1 MKKRK
6 LNKCLFLNL
15 LPILFLISSCAD
27 GTTNIPD
34 DSSKDNDDSTSTTL
48 NISNPTLKNVSI
60 PSEVDYSLTESKI
73 LNASSYDFSELE
85 ENDELSDDYTSLT
98 SDGIISSE
106 GNYLLSGD
114 YLNGITFNLKKDS
127 TVHLFLDNANINVE
141 EGSAFIK
148 SDKKINVIITAL
160 KGTTNYISNKDDSNT
175 LAIKGNLS
183 INGSG
188 IINVSNEN
196 NDSNAIKVSKTLVI
210 ADTTLNVISYKNGIS
225 AESIYAKDAT
235 FNIQSEKDGIKAEC
249 DFDNSDGTTY
259 EYTLES
265 GFVNLVDCSYTAFTK
280 GDAIQADSYLYIDD
294 GNYDITTQG
303 EFVNY
308 SDSNKEAYDL
318 EDDDYKF
325 IKSGDDYIRIAK
337 DSREYSYSQ
346 RYALTQSVK
355 GFKVGEIKYDTDGDD
370 EEDTTITTGDYS
382 ILITSG
388 TFSFDTDDD
397 AIHANSGNTYIN
409 GGNYSIDS
417 KDDAITSDLFTVIND
432 GDINITSAYEGLE
445 GTYVVFNN
453 GDISM
458 DVTDDGLNATT
469 EDNSITPYIM
479 INDGT
484 LDINA
489 DGDALDSN
497 GVMVINGGS
506 IALYGTQNP
515 EDTLL
520 DTDYGFIINGG
531 EIIGT
536 TSKGMIEMPGSNST
550 NQTIFYYP
558 DSAIEEN
565 AKVEIKDES
574 GNIVYSQYTK
584 SSDEVAVISTS
595 KIELNTK
602 YYLYINDTLIGDF
615 TPAQKAIALGNY
627 SQSGNEPG
635 GNQPGGQP
643 GQGGQEPGQDGNQ
656 PGQGEKPGD
665 NSQQPG
671 GNSET
676 PPTKPED

>member
-27 GTTNIPD
+27 GSNINKD
-34 DSSKDNDDSTSTTL
+34 DSGDSSDSDTSSTTL

-73 LNASSYDFSELE
+73 LNASSYDFTELE
-85 ENDELSDDYTSLT
+85 SNDELSDDYTELK
-98 SDGIISSE
+98 DGESISSE
-106 GNYLLSGD
+106 GDYLLSGD
-114 YLNGITFNLKKDS
+114 YSTGIAFDLKKDS
-127 TVHLFLDNANINVE
+127 TVHLFLNNANISVE

-183 INGSG
+183 INGTG

-196 NDSNAIKVSKTLVI
+196 EDSNAIKVSKTFVI
-210 ADTTLNVISYKNGIS
+210 VDTTLNVTSYKNAIA
-225 AESIYAKDAT
+225 AESVYAKNTT

-249 DFDNSDGTTY
+249 DFDNSDGATY
-259 EYTLES
+259 DYSLET
-265 GFVNLVDCSYTAFTK
+265 GFINLINCSYTAFTK
-280 GDAIQADSYLYIDD
+280 GDAIQADSYLYVDD
-294 GNYDITTQG
+294 GNYDITTIG
-303 EFVNY
+303 EFVSY
-308 SDSNKEAYDL
+308 SDSNKETYDL

-325 IKSGDDYIRIAK
+325 IKSGNDYIRIAK
-337 DSREYSYSQ
+337 DSREYSYSE

-370 EEDTTITTGDYS
+370 EDDTTITSGDYS

-388 TFSFDTDDD
+388 TFNFDTDDD
-397 AIHANSGNTYIN
+397 AIHANNGNTYIN
-409 GGNYSIDS
+409 GGKYTIDS
-417 KDDAITSDLFTVIND
+417 KDDAITSDLFTVINN
-432 GDINITSAYEGLE
+432 GDIDITSAYEGLE
-445 GTYVVFNN
+445 GTYVVFND
-453 GDISM
+453 GDLQM

-469 EDNSITPYIM
+469 EDNSITPYII

-484 LDINA
+484 LEVNA

-497 GVMVINGGS
+497 GVMIINGGS
-506 IALYGTQNP
+506 IALYGTVNP

-520 DTDYGFIINGG
+520 DTDNGFVINGG

-558 DSAIEEN
+558 DSAIEEGV
-565 AKVEIKDES
+565 KVEIKDES
-574 GNIVYSQYTK
+574 SSTVYSQTTR
-584 SSDEVAVISTS
+584 SSDEVVVISTS

-602 YYLYINDTLIGDF
+602 YYLYINDTLVGDF
-615 TPAQKAIALGNY
+615 TSTQKAIALGNY

-635 GNQPGGQP
+635 RNPGEGGQQPGGNP
-643 GQGGQEPGQDGNQ
+643 GEGGKQ
-656 PGQGEKPGD
+656 PGD
-665 NSQQPG
+665 NSQKPG
-671 GNSET
+671 ENGET
-676 PPTKPED
+676 PPAKPED

>member
-15 LPILFLISSCAD
+15 LPTLFLISSCAD
-27 GTTNIPD
+27 GSNIDNNTNN
-34 DSSKDNDDSTSTTL
+34 DSNTDSDNSSTTL
-48 NISNPTLKNVSI
+48 NISNPTLKNISL
-60 PSEVDYSLTESKI
+60 PNEVDYSLTESKI
-73 LNASSYDFSELE
+73 LNASSYDFFSLE
-85 ENDELSDDYTSLT
+85 GNDTLPSDYTSLS

-106 GNYLLSGD
+106 GDYLLSGD
-114 YLNGITFNLKKDS
+114 YTKGITFNLKKDS
-127 TVHLFLDNANINVE
+127 TVHLYLDNANISAS

-160 KGTTNYISNKDDSNT
+160 KNTTNYISNKDDSNT

-196 NDSNAIKVSKTLVI
+196 SDSNAIKVSKTLVI
-210 ADTTLNVISYKNGIS
+210 TDTTLNITSLKNGIAS
-225 AESIYAKDAT
+225 ESVYAKDAT
-235 FNIQSEKDGIKAEC
+235 FNIQSDKDGIKAEC
-249 DFDNSDGTTY
+249 DFDNSDNETY
-259 EYTLES
+259 DYTLET
-265 GFVNLVDCSYTAFTK
+265 GFINLVNCSYTAYTK

-294 GNYDITTQG
+294 GNYNITTVG
-303 EFVNY
+303 EFVSY
-308 SDSNKEAYDL
+308 SDTNKETYDL

-325 IKSGDDYIRIAK
+325 IKSGSDYIRIAK
-337 DSREYSYSQ
+337 DSREYSYSK

-355 GFKVGEIKYDTDGDD
+355 GFKVGEIKYDTNGDD
-370 EEDTTITTGDYS
+370 EDDATITSGDYS

-388 TFSFDTDDD
+388 TFTFDTDDD
-397 AIHANSGNTYIN
+397 AIHTNSGNTYIN
-409 GGNYSIDS
+409 GGNYSIDT
-417 KDDAITSDLFTVIND
+417 KDDAITSDVFTVIND
-432 GDINITSAYEGLE
+432 GDIDITSAYEGLE
-445 GTYVVFNN
+445 GAYVVFNN
-453 GDISM
+453 GSIKM
-458 DVTDDGLNATT
+458 DVTDDGLNAAS
-469 EDNSITPYIM
+469 DDSSITPYII

-484 LDINA
+484 LDVNA

-497 GVMVINGGS
+497 GLMVINGGS

-520 DTDYGFIINGG
+520 DTDNGFVINGG

-558 DSAIEEN
+558 DSNVEANSKI
-565 AKVEIKDES
+565 EIKDES
-574 GNIVYSQYTK
+574 GNVVYSKTTS
-584 SSDEVAVISTS
+584 SSDEVVVISTS

-602 YYLYINDTLIGDF
+602 YYLYIKDTLIGDF
-615 TPAQKAIALGNY
+615 TPTQKAITLGNY
-627 SQSGNEPG
+627 SSNNQPG
-635 GNQPGGQP
+635 GNQPGDP
-643 GQGGQEPGQDGNQ
+643 GQGGPGGNNSGNNQ
-656 PGQGEKPGD
+656 NPGD
-665 NSQQPG
+665 NSQKPG
-671 GNSET
+671 ENGET

>member
-6 LNKCLFLNL
+6 QSKYLFLNL

-27 GTTNIPD
+27 GSNIN
-34 DSSKDNDDSTSTTL
+34 KDDDSTSSSI
-48 NISNPTLKNVSI
+48 NISTPTLKNVTL

-73 LNASSYDFSELE
+73 LNASSFDFTDLE
-85 ENDELSDDYTSLT
+85 ENDSLPSEYNELS

-114 YLNGITFNLKKDS
+114 YSNGISFNLSKDS
-127 TVHLFLDNANINVE
+127 TVHLYLNNSNINVN

-160 KGTTNYISNKDDSNT
+160 KGSTNYISNKDDSNT

-188 IINVSNEN
+188 IINITNEN
-196 NDSNAIKVSKTLVI
+196 SDSNAIKVSKTLVVYK
-210 ADTTLNVISYKNGIS
+210 TTINITSFKNGIA
-225 AESIYAKDAT
+225 AESIYAKEAT
-235 FNIQSEKDGIKAEC
+235 FNISSEKDGIKAEC
-249 DFDNSDGTTY
+249 DFDNSDGKVY
-259 EYTLES
+259 EYSLET
-265 GFVNLVDCSYTAFTK
+265 GFVNLLNCTYNALTK
-280 GDAIQADSYLYIDD
+280 GDAIQADSYLYINE
-294 GNYDITTQG
+294 GNYDITTRG
-303 EFVNY
+303 EFVSY
-308 SDSNKEAYDL
+308 SESNKEAYDL

-325 IKSGDDYIRIAK
+325 IKSNDDYIRIAK

-355 GFKVGEIKYDTDGDD
+355 GFKVGEIKYDTNGDD
-370 EEDTTITTGDYS
+370 EDDTTITEGDYS

-388 TFSFDTDDD
+388 TFNFNCEDD

-409 GGNYSIDS
+409 GGNYTITS

-432 GDINITSAYEGLE
+432 GDINIESAYEGLE
-445 GTYVVFNN
+445 GSYVIFNDGN
-453 GDISM
+453 LKM
-458 DVTDDGLNATT
+458 DVTDDGINAASDYNDI
-469 EDNSITPYIM
+469 EPYIL
-479 INDGT
+479 INGGS

-497 GVMVINGGS
+497 GLMVINDGDIS
-506 IALYGTQNP
+506 LYGTINP

-520 DTDYGFIINGG
+520 DTDNGYIINGG

-558 DSAIEEN
+558 ETNISEN
-565 AKVEIKDES
+565 SKIEIKDS
-574 GNIVYSQYTK
+574 SNNVVYSKKTK
-584 SSDEVAVISTS
+584 SNDEVVVISTS
-595 KIELNTK
+595 KISLNSK
-602 YYLYINDTLIGDF
+602 YYLYVDDSLIGDF
-615 TPAQKAIALGNY
+615 TCSQKAIVLGNY
-627 SQSGNEPG
+627 SSSSNEPG
-635 GNQPGGQP
+635 GN
-643 GQGGQEPGQDGNQ
+643 N
-656 PGQGEKPGD
+656 
-665 NSQQPG
+665 PG
-671 GNSET
+671 GNNPGGNNPGGNEPGNNPGDDENKPSDPGKNPGNGENNT
-676 PPTKPED
+676 PPQKIDD